1 MNYNKTGGCMT
12 RKDIAGLF
20 KRFLITFGCS
30 LPVLLSIGFLLKGKV
45 SDFVM
50 IVLYVTIAG
59 TILAIEELI
68 HYKRKQKR
76 ELLKE
81 QISSENDYRRKET
94 TPKSTQNNSKK
105 EKNKKQITK
114 TVVEEKNS
122 ENDNTKENE

>member
-1 MNYNKTGGCMT
+1 MNYNKTGGFMT

-30 LPVLLSIGFLLKGKV
+30 LPVLLFIGFLLKGKV

-81 QISSENDYRRKET
+81 QISSENDYRCKDT
-94 TPKSTQNNSKK
+94 TQKGTQNDTR
-105 EKNKKQITK
+105 NKKHITK

-122 ENDNTKENE
+122 ENDDTKENE

>member
-1 MNYNKTGGCMT
+1 MT

-30 LPVLLSIGFLLKGKV
+30 LPVLLFIGFLLKGKV

-81 QISSENDYRRKET
+81 QISSENDYRRKDKT
-94 TPKSTQNNSKK
+94 QKGTQNDTRNEKSKK
-105 EKNKKQITK
+105 HITK

>member
-1 MNYNKTGGCMT
+1 MT

-30 LPVLLSIGFLLKGKV
+30 LPVLLFIGFLLKGKV

-81 QISSENDYRRKET
+81 QISSENDYRRKD
-94 TPKSTQNNSKK
+94 TPQKGTENDTRNEKSKK
-105 EKNKKQITK
+105 HITK

>member
-1 MNYNKTGGCMT
+1 MNYNKTGGFMT

-30 LPVLLSIGFLLKGKV
+30 LPVLLFIGFLLKGKV

-81 QISSENDYRRKET
+81 QISSENDYRRKDT
-94 TPKSTQNNSKK
+94 TQKGTENDTRNEKSKK
-105 EKNKKQITK
+105 HITK

>member
-1 MNYNKTGGCMT
+1 MT

-105 EKNKKQITK
+105 EKIKNK
-114 TVVEEKNS
+114 
-122 ENDNTKENE
+122 